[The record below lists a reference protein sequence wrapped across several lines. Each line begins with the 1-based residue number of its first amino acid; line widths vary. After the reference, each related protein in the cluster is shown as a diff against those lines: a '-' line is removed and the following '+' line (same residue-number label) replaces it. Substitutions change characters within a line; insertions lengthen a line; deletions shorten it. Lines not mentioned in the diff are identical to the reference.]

1 MQIEKLIVSL
11 KKELPQ
17 QPEAE
22 PVCDLLLQIRCR
34 PEHIGTVG
42 VTLILDIPA
51 ARMRSELE
59 YSLHGVVGP
68 RIAFTGGAK
77 DWDIP
82 ELGKLTRGLAV
93 ERAGQQ
99 RQSDDVRVA
108 GGRLDAQ
115 ENTAAC
121 AGDPDDLGIHTRLI
135 GKEIHTRVDIVHAG
149 RAPKRY
155 EISHGRE
162 WRFIARAFPVAA
174 QVDSECM
181 DAGFR
186 KPPRY
191 SGPGGSI
198 RICPAHMDEQDAGA
212 RFFGGVESTANC
224 DIIHSRYRDV
234 LFQGRCLRTM
244 YEECT
249 GERKRTQTSSKFPK
263 HVLHQTGY

>member
-22 PVCDLLLQIRCR
+22 PVCDLLLQTRCR
-34 PEHIGTVG
+34 PEHVGAVG
-42 VTLILDIPA
+42 VALVLDIPA
-51 ARMRSELE
+51 ARMRSGLE
-59 YSLHGVVGP
+59 YSLHGIVGP
-68 RIAFTGGAK
+68 PIAFTGGTK
-77 DWDIP
+77 DRDIP
-82 ELGKLTRGLAV
+82 ELDKLTRSLGI

-108 GGRLDAQ
+108 GGRLDAE

-121 AGDPDDLGIHTRLI
+121 AAEPDDLGIHTGLI

-149 RAPKRY
+149 RAPERY

-174 QVDSECM
+174 QVDRECV
-181 DAGFR
+181 DAGFG

-191 SGPGGSI
+191 SGPVGSI

-224 DIIHSRYRDV
+224 DMIHSR
-234 LFQGRCLRTM
+234 
-244 YEECT
+244 
-249 GERKRTQTSSKFPK
+249 
-263 HVLHQTGY
+263 

>member
-22 PVCDLLLQIRCR
+22 PVCNYLLQIRCR

-99 RQSDDVRVA
+99 RQSDDVRV
-108 GGRLDAQ
+108 
-115 ENTAAC
+115 
-121 AGDPDDLGIHTRLI
+121 
-135 GKEIHTRVDIVHAG
+135 GKSVLN
-149 RAPKRY
+149 
-155 EISHGRE
+155 
-162 WRFIARAFPVAA
+162 
-174 QVDSECM
+174 
-181 DAGFR
+181 
-186 KPPRY
+186 
-191 SGPGGSI
+191 SGLLPGGL
-198 RICPAHMDEQDAGA
+198 R
-212 RFFGGVESTANC
+212 GVKE
-224 DIIHSRYRDV
+224 
-234 LFQGRCLRTM
+234 
-244 YEECT
+244 
-249 GERKRTQTSSKFPK
+249 
-263 HVLHQTGY
+263 

>member
-22 PVCDLLLQIRCR
+22 PVCDLLLQTRCR
-34 PEHIGTVG
+34 PEHVGAVG
-42 VTLILDIPA
+42 VTLVLDIPA

-59 YSLHGVVGP
+59 YSLHGIVGP
-68 RIAFTGGAK
+68 PIAFTGGAK
-77 DWDIP
+77 DWDITEP
-82 ELGKLTRGLAV
+82 DKLTRGLGI

-108 GGRLDAQ
+108 GGRLDAE

-121 AGDPDDLGIHTRLI
+121 AAEPDDLGIHTGLI

-149 RAPKRY
+149 RAPERY

-174 QVDSECM
+174 QVDRECV
-181 DAGFR
+181 DAGFG

-191 SGPGGSI
+191 SGPVGSI

-224 DIIHSRYRDV
+224 DMIHSR
-234 LFQGRCLRTM
+234 
-244 YEECT
+244 
-249 GERKRTQTSSKFPK
+249 
-263 HVLHQTGY
+263 